1 IKYSLAHAYQSIT
14 MSQSRVNLATAKRE
28 LAERRDEAN
37 LCMVEL
43 KHAQEVLAAGG
54 TGPKVLS
61 VTVQEIFGPIT
72 VDRVAVRPDA
82 SPAQEKVVAQGIP
95 CTFPLDAAVESFD
108 LVLMAENDSGAGATK
123 SAAVNQGSASRE
135 DASELAEAAVAPAV
149 AGDGHE
155 ADEVVISAE
164 DAAEA
169 VEAEAAAAA
178 TVAVPDGADPGEAGV
193 EEVAA
198 AAAAAAAAAGAVSE
212 QGNGAE
218 EEECHDASGPAAA
231 PVAVDAAEAPVAGE
245 MEAVV
250 AEAGQGEAAEA
261 EPAGVL
267 EGAKEAADE
276 ASPVSG
282 TTGEESNAD
291 VVVDDA
297 APASAAAAAAAAAA
311 GEEEVASAAVET
323 PAAESDVPAAAEVAV
338 TPVDG
343 DGDSPAAGLSLDT
356 AAAAAE
362 AAAAA
367 AAAAAAGP
375 VAGEGSET
383 AQAAMVAEVAGEAA
397 DTGAAG
403 ASLNG
408 GVTAASPAAAA
419 ALGCS
424 TGTTEVVVPSSELDF
439 KLSQGQ
445 WRYLEADSTPV
456 HGDGAV
462 EVTKGIRFSTSLKA
476 VDSREDDDR
485 IVELSEK
492 LSDAERRVRAAEA
505 MVKKVPPAA
514 AAAGGRAEPG

>member
-1 IKYSLAHAYQSIT
+1 

-61 VTVQEIFGPIT
+61 VTVQEVFGPIT

-95 CTFPLDAAVESFD
+95 CTFPLDATVESFD
-108 LVLMAENDSGAGATK
+108 LVLMAENDNGAGATK
-123 SAAVNQGSASRE
+123 SAAVDQASASKE
-135 DASELAEAAVAPAV
+135 DSSQLAEAAAVAV

-155 ADEVVISAE
+155 TDEVVISAE

-178 TVAVPDGADPGEAGV
+178 TATVPDAAEAGEAGV
-193 EEVAA
+193 NEVAA
-198 AAAAAAAAAGAVSE
+198 AAAATTAAAAGAVSE
-212 QGNGAE
+212 QGNDAE
-218 EEECHDASGPAAA
+218 EEFHDASGAAA
-231 PVAVDAAEAPVAGE
+231 PVADAAEAPVAE
-245 MEAVV
+245 ETEAVG
-250 AEAGQGEAAEA
+250 AEAGQGETAES
-261 EPAGVL
+261 EPAGEVG
-267 EGAKEAADE
+267 EAKEATDE
-276 ASPVSG
+276 ASPVASG
-282 TTGEESNAD
+282 TTGDESNAN
-291 VVVDDA
+291 VVDA
-297 APASAAAAAAAAAA
+297 AADPASAAAAAAAAAA
-311 GEEEVASAAVET
+311 EEEVAAAAVET
-323 PAAESDVPAAAEVAV
+323 PAAEGDVAAAAEVDV
-338 TPVDG
+338 TPVEDG
-343 DGDSPAAGLSLDT
+343 DGDSAAAGLSLDT
-356 AAAAAE
+356 AAAEAE

-367 AAAAAAGP
+367 AEAAVAAAGP
-375 VAGEGSET
+375 VAGDDPET
-383 AQAAMVAEVAGEAA
+383 APAATVAEAAGEVAGEA
-397 DTGAAG
+397 DTGAAR

-408 GVTAASPAAAA
+408 GVGGASPAAAE

-492 LSDAERRVRAAEA
+492 LSDAERRVRAAGA
-505 MVKKVPPAA
+505 MVSNPTPS
-514 AAAGGRAEPG
+514 